1 MSSVSV
7 RDVVAMIPALP
18 APLRTLAFPVLL
30 CAGLAGGLVLEVAG
44 SSSPSPPPAVT
55 PPSRSAAP
63 AEAATRFTLPP
74 LDSFA
79 EVIERPL
86 FSSSRRP
93 SATDTPQST
102 DRPFS
107 ATLAGIVISKK
118 SSSIIVAQGDPS
130 VLKRF
135 KQGDE
140 VDGWSIRA
148 IEPNRVVLERRGV
161 EQQIKLG
168 DAPGRSAG
176 ETAPRAHR

>member
-1 MSSVSV
+1 MLSVSV
-7 RDVVAMIPALP
+7 RGVGAMIPNLP
-18 APLRTLAFPVLL
+18 DPLRTLALPVLL
-30 CAGLAGGLVLEVAG
+30 CAGLAGGLVLEVVG
-44 SSSPSPPPAVT
+44 SPSPPSPAVT

-63 AEAATRFTLPP
+63 AEAATRFALSP

-118 SSSIIVAQGDPS
+118 SSSIIVAQGDPP
-130 VLKRF
+130 VLM
-135 KQGDE
+135 
-140 VDGWSIRA
+140 
-148 IEPNRVVLERRGV
+148 RV
-161 EQQIKLG
+161 
-168 DAPGRSAG
+168 
-176 ETAPRAHR
+176 